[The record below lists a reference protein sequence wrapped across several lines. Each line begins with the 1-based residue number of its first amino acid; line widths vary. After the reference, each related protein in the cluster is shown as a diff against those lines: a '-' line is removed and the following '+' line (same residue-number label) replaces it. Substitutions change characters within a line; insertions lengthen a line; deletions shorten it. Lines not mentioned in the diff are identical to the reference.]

1 MVYRLCHLG
10 GDFSASCQTTMA
22 GGCNALEISFF
33 AGAIRCIDVPLVG
46 VLVAENDDDFDAAL
60 IISLAPVIIV
70 VLSRWILRT
79 SITLKQTLGVAVSLV
94 GACVVIVRGD
104 LSVLRSVALNSG
116 DLLMLVALPNWA
128 LYSVLLKRKP
138 PKLDPRAM
146 LVATLFIGL
155 VMTIPFTLWEI
166 NNTQAIRWSISTA
179 AGIAYLGVFAGALA
193 YICWNR
199 GVGEVGANRAGLFL
213 HLIPL
218 FAALFAVMF
227 LGERIQGYHLV
238 GAALIVFGIRLTNVE
253 SGLGKRGVT
262 TAVTRATHR

>member
-1 MVYRLCHLG
+1 MRFVSLAIGSFGVRRLIPYVLLTISAICWAGNLTVGRYVYPDVMPATLSFWRW
-10 GDFSASCQTTMA
+10 FIASVILAVIFLPAVRQQWQVVVTHWKYLFLL
-22 GGCNALEISFF
+22 ALS
-33 AGAIRCIDVPLVG
+33 G
-46 VLVAENDDDFDAAL
+46 VLMFHLLVYWSLRMTTTLNAAL

-166 NNTQAIRWSISTA
+166 NNT
-179 AGIAYLGVFAGALA
+179 
-193 YICWNR
+193 
-199 GVGEVGANRAGLFL
+199 
-213 HLIPL
+213 
-218 FAALFAVMF
+218 
-227 LGERIQGYHLV
+227 
-238 GAALIVFGIRLTNVE
+238 
-253 SGLGKRGVT
+253 
-262 TAVTRATHR
+262 